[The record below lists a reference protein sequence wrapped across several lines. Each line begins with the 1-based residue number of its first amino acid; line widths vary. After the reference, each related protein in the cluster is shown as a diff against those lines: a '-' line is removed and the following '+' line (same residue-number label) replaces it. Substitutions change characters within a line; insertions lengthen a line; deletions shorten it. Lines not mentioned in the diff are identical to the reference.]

1 MNQEF
6 EFKEEQV
13 PYDLLG
19 QYGLTR
25 EMIEDLPEAPYRD
38 IMNGLLSPVLPVSV
52 RDEAGNTISARTRI
66 RLVGTDDGKVDVLF
80 YPRLLRC
87 ELDSYSEA
95 EQYELRQGRVI
106 LSHAPD
112 DADRKCFV
120 QIDPDTNQ
128 VMYVPTPV
136 IGRNIRNLMD
146 RFELSTDDIT
156 LIQMGEAAVV
166 GTGKDV
172 LSIGIDLSER
182 TGIRMERGKSFKWN
196 RDRGSGMDR
205 FSFGIY
211 GCWVKDANGDL
222 SYVPE
227 EEYSDEI
234 IAEQQKHIDR
244 NAANLN
250 DNGHGR
256 EHELHRR
263 PAGADG
269 PGRRDLP
276 C

>member
-182 TGIRMERGKSFKWN
+182 TGIRMELGKSFKWN

-244 NAANLN
+244 NAANLK
-250 DNGHGR
+250 R
-256 EHELHRR
+256 
-263 PAGADG
+263 
-269 PGRRDLP
+269 
-276 C
+276 

>member
-6 EFKEEQV
+6 EFNEEQV

-112 DADRKCFV
+112 DPERKCFV

-172 LSIGIDLSER
+172 LAIGVDLSER
-182 TGIRMERGKSFKWN
+182 T
-196 RDRGSGMDR
+196 
-205 FSFGIY
+205 
-211 GCWVKDANGDL
+211 V
-222 SYVPE
+222 
-227 EEYSDEI
+227 
-234 IAEQQKHIDR
+234 EQGQG
-244 NAANLN
+244 L
-250 DNGHGR
+250 GHGQVQFR
-256 EHELHRR
+256 HLRMLGQGCQWRPLLCPRGGIQRRDHRR
-263 PAGADG
+263 AAETYRPQRGE
-269 PGRRDLP
+269 P
-276 C
+276 

>member
-1 MNQEF
+1 MQDYEF
-6 EFKEEQV
+6 NEEQV
-13 PYDLLG
+13 PYGILC

-25 EMIEDLPEAPYRD
+25 EMVEDLPEAPYRD
-38 IMNGLLSPVLPVSV
+38 IMNGLLSPALPISV
-52 RDEAGNTISARTRI
+52 KDDAGNTISASTRF
-66 RLVGTDDGKVDVLF
+66 RLVKTDDGSVDVLF
-80 YPRLLRC
+80 YPRFTRC

-95 EQYELRQGRVI
+95 EQIELRAGRVI
-106 LSHAPD
+106 LSHSPD
-112 DADRKCFV
+112 DPDRKCFV

-172 LSIGIDLSER
+172 LAIGVDLSER

-244 NAANLN
+244 NAANLK
-250 DNGHGR
+250 R
-256 EHELHRR
+256 
-263 PAGADG
+263 
-269 PGRRDLP
+269 
-276 C
+276 

>member
-1 MNQEF
+1 MKKDF
-6 EFKEEQV
+6 EFNEEQV
-13 PYDLLG
+13 PYGLLG

-25 EMIEDLPEAPYRD
+25 EMVEDLPEAPYSD

-52 RDEAGNTISARTRI
+52 KDDEGNTISARTRF
-66 RLVGTDDGKVDVLF
+66 RLVRTDDGGVDVLF

-87 ELDSYSEA
+87 ELDSYSES
-95 EQYELRQGRVI
+95 EQYDLRQGRVI

-146 RFELSTDDIT
+146 RFELTTDDIT

-166 GTGKDV
+166 GDGKDV
-172 LSIGIDLSER
+172 LSIGIDLNER

-196 RDRGSGMDR
+196 RDRGAGMDR
-205 FSFGIY
+205 FNFGLY
-211 GCWVKDANGDL
+211 GCWVKDASGDL

-227 EEYSDEI
+227 EDYTDEI
-234 IAEQQKHIDR
+234 IAEQQKTIDR
-244 NAANLN
+244 NAGNLK
-250 DNGHGR
+250 R
-256 EHELHRR
+256 
-263 PAGADG
+263 
-269 PGRRDLP
+269 
-276 C
+276 